1 VRFAIQYRC
10 EYGYEQAVSDQH
22 NAVRVQPAETP
33 TQRVDSYELA
43 VTPRARQ
50 FNYRDYFGTRVSEFN
65 VWESHDRLLIEARA
79 RVTTTAPPAPSETGF
94 DPLGVPDYRDSVE
107 EYLVRDTAE
116 TANGRVD
123 ALGRELS
130 AESPLELVLAV
141 CELIPD
147 RFEYSQGVT
156 YVGSTVDDL
165 LDAGGG
171 VCQDFV
177 HLGLMLLR
185 RRGVAARY
193 VSGYLFAA
201 PEGGGEDS
209 VEVDTHAWLEAL
221 LPGAGPNGAYAW
233 VGADPTNR
241 GLTGEQHV
249 KIGHGRHY
257 ADVPPVKGVY
267 RGAPNSGLDVS
278 VRMTRLQG

>member
-10 EYGYEQAVSDQH
+10 AYGYDAPVSDQH
-22 NAVRVQPAETP
+22 NAVRVRPADTP
-33 TQRVDSYELA
+33 TQRVDSYELT

-50 FNYRDYFGTRVSEFN
+50 FTYRDYFGTEVSEFN
-65 VWESHDRLLIEARA
+65 VWEAHDRLLIEGRA
-79 RVTTTAPPAPSETGF
+79 RVTTAPPPPPNELGF
-94 DPLGVPDYRDSVE
+94 EALGGPDYSRWAE
-107 EYLVRDTAE
+107 EYMVGDAT
-116 TANGRVD
+116 NGRVGAFAGD
-123 ALGRELS
+123 LPGD
-130 AESPLELVLAV
+130 SPLAYLLAV
-141 CELIPD
+141 CDAIPE
-147 RFEYSQGVT
+147 RFEYRQGVT

-165 LDAGGG
+165 LDAGAG

-185 RRGVAARY
+185 RRGIASRY

-221 LPGAGPNGAYAW
+221 LPGAGPNGEHAW

-267 RGAPNSGLDVS
+267 RGAPSSELEVS
-278 VRMTRLQG
+278 VKMSRLPG